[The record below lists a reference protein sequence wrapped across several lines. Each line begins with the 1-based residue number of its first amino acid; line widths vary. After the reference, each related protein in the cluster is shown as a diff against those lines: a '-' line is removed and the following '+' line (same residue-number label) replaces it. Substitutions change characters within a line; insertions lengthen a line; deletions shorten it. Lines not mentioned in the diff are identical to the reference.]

1 MDETQHTLSG
11 TWHFSDASETRG
23 AFLVHKK
30 LHKEITIPESTTL
43 LRKENAA
50 TIKKGCYFRKV

>member
-30 LHKEITIPESTTL
+30 LHKEITIPESIHSSQK
-43 LRKENAA
+43 RKCSYD
-50 TIKKGCYFRKV
+50 KKGCYFRKV